1 VEWLRANCYGDFLF
15 LWPWGDPI
23 GKVTVYDA
31 FKKVCSAAKIENFR
45 FHDLRHAFASH
56 LVTQGVD
63 LVTVKELLGHKT
75 INMTNRYTH
84 LAQEHK
90 AQAVVRLTKL
100 MQGDQ
105 TATETQTATVST
117 ELEEAINAVSTPKLE
132 QNRNILLVRRGRGL
146 GILNDSKRELEA
158 ASGFEPLHRGF
169 ADLSLNHL
177 GTPP

>member
-84 LAQEHK
+84 LAPR
-90 AQAVVRLTKL
+90 AQGTSGGETEQTNAGRTNRNRDSNGDGFNRVGR
-100 MQGDQ
+100 GDQ
-105 TATETQTATVST
+105 RSFDSEVGTKPEHFFSEKRSWTRN
-117 ELEEAINAVSTPKLE
+117 LE
-132 QNRNILLVRRGRGL
+132 
-146 GILNDSKRELEA
+146 
-158 ASGFEPLHRGF
+158 
-169 ADLSLNHL
+169 
-177 GTPP
+177 